1 MRPIVRQGCAV
12 LLLIT
17 YSLIGAAAHIPS
29 VDANDDYSSVHR
41 YSEQSKQSS
50 VSARPIWTKTKH
62 VPVITVERMP
72 LVHHADE
79 DLSIALQLHES
90 LPLFD
95 EHPLALLLDRQPC
108 KPRDPPLV

>member
-1 MRPIVRQGCAV
+1 MTTGLRRYSTL

-17 YSLIGAAAHIPS
+17 YSLIGAAAHIPAE
-29 VDANDDYSSVHR
+29 DANDDFTSVHR
-41 YSEQSKQSS
+41 YSAESKASS

-62 VPVITVERMP
+62 VPVFSVERLP
-72 LVHHADE
+72 LIHHADE
-79 DLSIALQLHES
+79 DHSIVLQLHAS
-90 LPLFD
+90 LPLFN